1 FYQPAPPGIIKL
13 RTIGRML
20 GREVWP
26 DFRRVLWFVGAG
38 AGLGL
43 ALPIVTGMMFN
54 DVIPSAAMGNA
65 ITLFVAL
72 LAVAVATASIDIARA
87 FALIRV
93 EGQANSLMQAAVVD
107 RLLAL

>member
-1 FYQPAPPGIIKL
+1 EKGGYVLQDPVTGQRATVTAAVAATLSPLAYTFYQPAPPGIIKL

-65 ITLFVAL
+65 I
-72 LAVAVATASIDIARA
+72 
-87 FALIRV
+87 
-93 EGQANSLMQAAVVD
+93 
-107 RLLAL
+107 